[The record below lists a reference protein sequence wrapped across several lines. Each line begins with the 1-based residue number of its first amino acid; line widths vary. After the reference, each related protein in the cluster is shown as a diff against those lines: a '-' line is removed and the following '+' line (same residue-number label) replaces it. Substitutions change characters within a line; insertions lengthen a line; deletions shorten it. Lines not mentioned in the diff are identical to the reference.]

1 MAEAHVK
8 EDQSPDTDRRDFLY
22 IATSAVAGIGAVISL
37 WPFIDQMNPTA
48 NVQALATTEVD
59 LSPIETGQ
67 TIKIVWQGKPVYVR
81 HRTPVQI
88 KAAQSA
94 TVDDLPDPETD
105 TDRVQQDQ
113 WLVVVG
119 ICTHL
124 GCIPVSDPDNLRGE
138 FGGWFCPC
146 HGSHY
151 DDSGRIRK
159 GPAPDNLAVPPYQ
172 FIEDNKILIG

>member
-94 TVDDLPDPETD
+94 TVDDLPNPETD

-119 ICTHL
+119 ICPHL

-146 HGSHY
+146 HGSQF

-159 GPAPDNLAVPPYQ
+159 GPSPDNLAVPPYQ